1 MKAPTNTQA
10 DHLSEDDTARLLSV
24 LGTSDPEQL
33 LASLIFYTTYTFA
46 LRGGTELNNMT
57 PASFTFTIGDRTVD
71 TTYVENAAKN
81 RQPGLK
87 NIHHKRRT
95 VTHISK
101 KSDTETFYFYY
112 HFYLDRCP
120 PEMRNS
126 STLRLFQHPLRR
138 ADPSTDLVW
147 YGTKKPLGRNY

>member
-1 MKAPTNTQA
+1 MLVGISHFMHSVSNYNF
-10 DHLSEDDTARLLSV
+10 DLL
-24 LGTSDPEQL
+24 LCN
-33 LASLIFYTTYTFA
+33 ALILKFF
-46 LRGGTELNNMT
+46 RGGMELNNMT

-71 TTYVENAAKN
+71 TTYVENAANN

-101 KSDTETFYFYY
+101 KSDKDTFYFYF

-147 YGTKKPLGRNY
+147 YVLSQQF